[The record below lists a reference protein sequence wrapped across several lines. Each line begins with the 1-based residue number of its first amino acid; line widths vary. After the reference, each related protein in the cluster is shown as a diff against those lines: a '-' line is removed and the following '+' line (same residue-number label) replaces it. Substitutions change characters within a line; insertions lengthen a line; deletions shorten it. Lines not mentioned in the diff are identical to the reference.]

1 MIPSCPLA
9 TTNQAQCLIQKI
21 LSMDLS
27 LVKYSN
33 HIIKVSTLKLPLPV
47 LAGDLAPC
55 V

>member
-9 TTNQAQCLIQKI
+9 TKNQAQC